1 MKLQLKIC
9 GMQLKQYLRGK
20 SVTVNAYMMWRK
32 KEWSQINYLSCHL
45 KKLAK
50 EEETKPKLKR
60 K

>member
-1 MKLQLKIC
+1 
-9 GMQLKQYLRGK
+9 MQLKQYLRGK